1 MSAESDRALPGIPL
15 LDAAR
20 CTGCG
25 LCVAAC
31 PCSAIRIHEGLPIFS
46 CATACHGGE
55 ECPSLTYCLFACEEA
70 CPEGAIACEFL
81 LVEEGNAQNDE

>member
-1 MSAESDRALPGIPL
+1 MSIEMERSLTGTLPS

-31 PCSAIRIHEGLPIFS
+31 PCSAVRLDDGLPVFS
-46 CATACHGGE
+46 CATACHGCE
-55 ECPSLTYCLFACEEA
+55 DCPSLAHCLFPCEEA

-81 LVEEGNAQNDE
+81 LVEGDDA